1 MEGHISYHKYLL
13 SDDMPI
19 KFKNTPDLKCIAKA
33 TTCSTYQLI
42 ATAKRKAE
50 AFFPPFHRDLF
61 FDYFRF
67 RIQIQYSGSFILC
80 FILSLKVRILI
91 WHALKFVRSHTF
103 QNRSI
108 VVSPELEPLIVKLP
122 VIYLKSLSR

>member
-1 MEGHISYHKYLL
+1 MHCQSH
-13 SDDMPI
+13 DMQYVP
-19 KFKNTPDLKCIAKA
+19 
-33 TTCSTYQLI
+33 I

-103 QNRSI
+103 QHRSI

-122 VIYLKSLSR
+122 VIHLKSLSRQKMSKFNYFINIWANCNHKET